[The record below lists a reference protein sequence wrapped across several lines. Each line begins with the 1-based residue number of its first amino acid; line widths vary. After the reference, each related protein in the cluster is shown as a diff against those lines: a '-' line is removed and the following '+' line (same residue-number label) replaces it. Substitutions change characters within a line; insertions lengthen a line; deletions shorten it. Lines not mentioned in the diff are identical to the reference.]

1 MDVCLF
7 CRVFELLYFHVHVCV
22 HLSVSSLTADQNT
35 HSAWG
40 AFCNFDFF
48 FSIFF
53 FFLKPWL
60 IPKQQIAAVAGV
72 APHRWS
78 SITSWGAWQDQSR
91 SSFARSQLS
100 HVSFDRSHR
109 RNNSRHCLGG
119 KYCDQT
125 QKCTCLLEGGLTLQ
139 RKGLPAASSH
149 SRSSGRHDSEHRM
162 NLSNSQRV

>member
-1 MDVCLF
+1 MT
-7 CRVFELLYFHVHVCV
+7 VFLSSFQLLYFHVRACV

-40 AFCNFDFF
+40 AFCNLDFF
-48 FSIFF
+48 FF
-53 FFLKPWL
+53 KPWL

-78 SITSWGAWQDQSR
+78 SITSWGGWQDQSR

-100 HVSFDRSHR
+100 HVSFDRSHG

-125 QKCTCLLEGGLTLQ
+125 KKNALVYWRGDWLCRE
-139 RKGLPAASSH
+139 KGCRLHWATAGAQADKTVRGAWTSAT
-149 SRSSGRHDSEHRM
+149 
-162 NLSNSQRV
+162 VK

>member
-1 MDVCLF
+1 MPVLQRHVC
-7 CRVFELLYFHVHVCV
+7 VCV

-40 AFCNFDFF
+40 ALCNFD
-48 FSIFF
+48 FF

-60 IPKQQIAAVAGV
+60 IPKQQIVAVAGV

-78 SITSWGAWQDQSR
+78 SITSWGAWQDQSA

-125 QKCTCLLEGGLTLQ
+125 QKCTCLLVGGLISL
-139 RKGLPAASSH
+139 RKGLPGAQSH
-149 SRSSGRHDSEHRM
+149 SGSSGTYDRERRV
-162 NLSNSQRV
+162 NLSNSHRV